1 MRHTHKPFYDI
12 VTKDEQTCSDWLLLL
27 KAARIRALDARDA
40 NRAAWLEMLILDS
53 EEFVN
58 EIA

>member
-1 MRHTHKPFYDI
+1 MKHTHKRFYDI
-12 VTKDEQTCSDWLLLL
+12 VTKDQQTCSDWLLLL
-27 KAARIRALDARDA
+27 KAERIRALDAKYTT
-40 NRAAWLEMLILDS
+40 RAAWLEMLILDS